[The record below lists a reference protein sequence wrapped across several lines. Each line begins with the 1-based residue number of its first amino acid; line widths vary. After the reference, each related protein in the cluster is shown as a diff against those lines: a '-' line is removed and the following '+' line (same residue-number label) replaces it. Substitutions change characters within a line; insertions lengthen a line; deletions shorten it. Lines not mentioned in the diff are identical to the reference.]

1 MVLQTSGSISL
12 KDIHDEF
19 APTTNLYKLSV
30 FYRGGLFVP
39 DTTANAG
46 IPTSGEISIGDFYG
60 GDSTLPGPG
69 GGGGEPPPGGG
80 GFGGGG
86 FP

>member
-1 MVLQTSGSISL
+1 M
-12 KDIHDEF
+12 KDIRDEF
-19 APTTNLYKLSV
+19 APSTNIYKLSAY
-30 FYRGGLFVP
+30 YRNGLFVP
-39 DTTANAG
+39 DTAANAG

-60 GDSTLPGPG
+60 GDSTPAGPPSG
-69 GGGGEPPPGGG
+69 GGGG